1 MLSTLQCTK
10 EKNQKDIGQGGE
22 QTHKI
27 GYLFRHNGER
37 KRSTAAAYMAKQQVK
52 MKNVKKST

>member
-1 MLSTLQCTK
+1 MYK
-10 EKNQKDIGQGGE
+10 RKNPKDIEQGGE
-22 QTHKI
+22 QSHKI

-52 MKNVKKST
+52 MKNVNKPT

>member
-22 QTHKI
+22 QSHKI

-37 KRSTAAAYMAKQQVK
+37 KCSTAAA
-52 MKNVKKST
+52 